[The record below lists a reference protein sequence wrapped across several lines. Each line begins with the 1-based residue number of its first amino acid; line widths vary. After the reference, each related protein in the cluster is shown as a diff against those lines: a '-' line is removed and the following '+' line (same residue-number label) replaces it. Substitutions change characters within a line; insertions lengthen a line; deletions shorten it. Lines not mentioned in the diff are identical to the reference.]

1 MSTRGAD
8 GGGSGGGR
16 QADGHR
22 WGWPRRAMAGDR
34 HRPRPGPTPA
44 LPGGVV
50 AQPALRAGKRRR
62 WGWTGTPRRRERER
76 EGGRGRERKGR
87 QGPTRWRRRF
97 AGGEASGSEGRA
109 RAGEEKSRKGEAE
122 AVYIFD
128 LR

>member
-8 GGGSGGGR
+8 RGGSGGGR

-22 WGWPRRAMAGDR
+22 WGSPRRAMAGDR
-34 HRPRPGPTPA
+34 HRPPPGPTPA
-44 LPGGVV
+44 LPGGAVG
-50 AQPALRAGKRRR
+50 QP
-62 WGWTGTPRRRERER
+62 PRRRERER